1 MAISYTWDVKTCDT
15 YPSHTDSQDP
25 ANTESDVVYN
35 VHWRLTAED
44 DANQDAEGNNWTAS
58 VYGTQNLDVDDLS
71 SFTAWGSLSASTILF
86 NAIKSVSIRP
96 FCFSNEISIDLMALL
111 IMSSKLKISNFS
123 SGVPLSE
130 MVF

>member
-44 DANQDAEGNNWTAS
+44 DANQDADGNNWTAS
-58 VYGTQNLDVDDLS
+58 VYGTQSVNVDDLS
-71 SFTAWGSLSASTILF
+71 SFIAWADLTSSDVQGWVETAMGSDAVTDLKAGLDAQIAAKITPTTETKRLSL
-86 NAIKSVSIRP
+86 
-96 FCFSNEISIDLMALL
+96 
-111 IMSSKLKISNFS
+111 
-123 SGVPLSE
+123 
-130 MVF
+130 